1 MRPDFLSSG
10 FSIKPRRLLRTTL
23 IFATRSKLLV
33 RNWRATG
40 ASAESYGVNGSA
52 RATTGPQSRRRT
64 RPRTVRRRATRT
76 RATPSC
82 GL

>member
-40 ASAESYGVNGSA
+40 ASAEIFGEGASA
-52 RATTGPQSRRRT
+52 RATTGRQR
-64 RPRTVRRRATRT
+64 
-76 RATPSC
+76 
-82 GL
+82 